1 MDEKKLNGLDAA
13 AYEGRAEKQQRKI
26 MMVASVAIVVVLGVL
41 IGGAFLNDTGMTA
54 YYLEV
59 DEVMAKSAEERADR
73 TFRIAGDVDADTI
86 HWDPVLMLL
95 KMDVVKDDARVTV
108 EYHGVKPDNL
118 RHEDASVVVMG
129 KFREDGIFDVSQLLV
144 QCPSKYEAADVTEY
158 K

>member
-1 MDEKKLNGLDAA
+1 MDDKKLTGFNAA
-13 AYEGRAEKQQRKI
+13 ALEGRAEKQQRKI

-41 IGGAFLNDTGMTA
+41 IGGAFWGDGITA

-59 DEVMAKSAEERADR
+59 DEVLAKSPEERADR
-73 TFRIAGDVDADTI
+73 TFRVAGEVDVDTI

-95 KMDVVKDDARVTV
+95 TMDVVKDDARITT

-118 RHEDASVVVMG
+118 ENEDASVVITG
-129 KFREDGIFDVSQLLV
+129 KFRADGIFEVSQLLV

-158 K
+158 R